1 MEFTSEQAVRI
12 IEGISGEKVHN
23 QRVGDSKAPKRLWTE
38 NIRDQGFTTKS
49 GVTIRVEAR
58 DLVRQRFTGHLLRN
72 YITHVVISSPLS
84 NDLNRWGQPNDR
96 RGMIRRTI
104 TVRRREHCA
113 PEELNDSELRFL
125 EDFVLRAGRD
135 KFAEVQQI
143 HNQILQRMNDE
154 MTAENQLST
163 ALRKLRDDLLD
174 SLLSNKA
181 PYKLCVDHAITPTTF
196 KVSVTN
202 LTAAQ
207 VLDLNAYLQN
217 TIKHQGGQGHGK

>member
-38 NIRDQGFTTKS
+38 NIRDQGFTTES

-58 DLVRQRFTGHLLRN
+58 DLVRQRFTNHLLRN

-104 TVRRREHCA
+104 TVRRPEHCA

-125 EDFVLRAGRD
+125 LLTGRD
-135 KFAEVQQI
+135 KLWEVEQL

-181 PYKLCVDHAITPTTF
+181 PYKLGVDHAITPTTF
-196 KVSVTN
+196 KVSITN